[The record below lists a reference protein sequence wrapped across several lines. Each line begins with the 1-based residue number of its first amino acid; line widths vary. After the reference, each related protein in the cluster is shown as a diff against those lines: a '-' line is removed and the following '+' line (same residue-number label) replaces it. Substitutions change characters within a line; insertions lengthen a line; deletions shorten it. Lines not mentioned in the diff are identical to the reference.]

1 MEIAFVG
8 IGFDATLMLP
18 ILERN
23 IPARYLTVSS
33 ETIDLEAYQGDKIS
47 FRMHPSI
54 EAAALR
60 ILPKIKKRT
69 KEAEIVFLL
78 SEVTGKKQED
88 IICNIAEGLDNKPI
102 INMVWYPK
110 KKHGQRGIFDS
121 LEQLGKH
128 SSVIAIPQ
136 IGSTKL
142 PELVSEYVKQILLMY
157 QLPYAYAQADTGKR
171 ILSKGGLLHLAQEE
185 IDIEYL
191 THDAEMLP
199 WSISCI
205 GHNKSLDTLL
215 EYGHCALIHLTVP
228 KGADPAIVQYIIE
241 YIHSHLGEEGEL
253 NFSITVTTEPRDSV
267 GIDLLVTDTVTA
279 KEAES
284 WSW

>member
-1 MEIAFVG
+1 MEVTFVG
-8 IGFDATLMLP
+8 MGFDATLMLP
-18 ILERN
+18 ILVRN
-23 IPARYLTVSS
+23 IPGRYLAVSS
-33 ETIDLEAYQGDKIS
+33 EAIDLKDYQGDKIS

-69 KEAEIVFLL
+69 KEAGIVFLL
-78 SEVTGKKQED
+78 SPIAGKRQED
-88 IICNIAEGLDNKPI
+88 IICDIAEGIDNKPI
-102 INMVWYPK
+102 INIVWYPK
-110 KKHGQRGIFDS
+110 KKHGQRGLSDS
-121 LEQLGKH
+121 LERLGKN

-157 QLPYAYAQADTGKR
+157 QLPYAYAEADTGKR
-171 ILSKGGLLHLAQEE
+171 ILSEGGLLHLKQEE

-191 THDAEMLP
+191 SHDAEMLP

-205 GHNKSLDTLL
+205 GHNESLDTLM
-215 EYGHCALIHLTVP
+215 EYGRCALLHLTVP
-228 KGADPAIVQYIIE
+228 QGADPAIVQYIVE
-241 YIHSHLGEEGEL
+241 YIHSHLGEGGEL
-253 NFSITVTTEPRDSV
+253 NFSITVITELRDSV
-267 GIDLLVTDTVTA
+267 GIDLLVTDTITA